1 MLYKPGSCVSLNWKQ
16 SFSIL
21 RIKRVRISIQTF
33 VWILL
38 NDNICYFISILF
50 KNVKDYKWEEWRKN
64 DLKRNILIWGKI
76 TTTQNHQY
84 MFLGSC
90 VSDIVSSVWFIDH
103 PIKLEYL
110 DLNLVMPA
118 ISPMQLSILIQIN
131 ADMKEI
137 NTRLYL
143 VHISAL
149 KNTLFKRRPL
159 FEKLQYFLLV

>member
-38 NDNICYFISILF
+38 NDNICYFISILL
-50 KNVKDYKWEEWRKN
+50 KNIKDYKWEEWRKN
-64 DLKRNILIWGKI
+64 DLKRNILIWGKF

-90 VSDIVSSVWFIDH
+90 VSDMVSSVWIYWS
-103 PIKLEYL
+103 PCKIGISRLEFKY
-110 DLNLVMPA
+110 DSN
-118 ISPMQLSILIQIN
+118 IGN
-131 ADMKEI
+131 AV
-137 NTRLYL
+137 
-143 VHISAL
+143 VHITSN
-149 KNTLFKRRPL
+149 KCRDKGN
-159 FEKLQYFLLV
+159 

>member
-1 MLYKPGSCVSLNWKQ
+1 
-16 SFSIL
+16 
-21 RIKRVRISIQTF
+21 
-33 VWILL
+33 
-38 NDNICYFISILF
+38 
-50 KNVKDYKWEEWRKN
+50 
-64 DLKRNILIWGKI
+64 
-76 TTTQNHQY
+76 